1 MTIQAAPIG
10 LVRQDDP
17 RANLDAIRTMAR
29 AGGRQ
34 AGEGERLGL
43 ATAFGAV
50 AVQSWWQ
57 ATARDAPMRAPRV
70 PLGDG
75 ALPEALAVPA
85 RLLGEELAGLGAE
98 VAAYEL
104 GRVYMAMLPPDRRTE
119 HGVFYTPPV
128 LTARLIDDAE
138 AAGISWATARVLDPA
153 CGGGAFLTPVAERM
167 IRAME
172 GVEPAIVV
180 QALSSRLRGY
190 EIDPFGAW
198 LSQVALDVLVLPLSR
213 AAGRGL
219 GEVVAVCDS
228 LERQPPRE
236 RFDLV
241 IGNPPYGRVRLPDD
255 MRARYRRSL
264 HGHANLYGLFT
275 DLALRHAKVDGVVA
289 YITPTSF
296 LAGRYFTALRRLL
309 GRQAPPATVDVVRA
323 RKGVFDDALQET
335 ALAVFRKGQ
344 APGPIA
350 VRGVDVT
357 TAGELRAKPIGTVAL
372 PPDPSD
378 PWMLPREQ
386 AHGPFVARLVTAR
399 HRLADWG
406 WTVSTGPL
414 VWNRH
419 KPQLRWRPS
428 TCTRPLIWAEAV
440 GADGTFRFPATKSNH
455 PPHFAP
461 RPGVDDWLLV
471 DRACVLLQRTTA
483 KEQARRLIA
492 APLTQAFLDAHDGAV
507 VVENHLNMVR
517 PIKGGTPTV
526 SAEVLAVF
534 LNGDAADAAFRCI
547 SGSVAVSAYELEAMP
562 VPPPS
567 EMRALEE
574 AIARSADPIE
584 VRGICA
590 GLYEAAALA

>member
-1 MTIQAAPIG
+1 MTTQAAPSG
-10 LVRQDDP
+10 FVRQDDL

-29 AGGRQ
+29 AGGQQ
-34 AGEGERLGL
+34 AGQEERLGL
-43 ATAFGAV
+43 ATAFGAA
-50 AVQSWWQ
+50 AVRSWWQ
-57 ATARDAPMRAPRV
+57 AAAGNVPLRAPRV
-70 PLGDG
+70 PFGNG
-75 ALPEALAVPA
+75 VLPEALAVLA
-85 RLLGEELAGLGAE
+85 RLLGEELAGLDAE
-98 VAAYEL
+98 AAAYEL
-104 GRVYMAMLPPDRRTE
+104 GRVYMAMLPPERRTE

-128 LTARLIDDAE
+128 LTARLVDDAE
-138 AAGISWATARVLDPA
+138 AAGITWATARVLDPA

-172 GVEPAIVV
+172 GTEPAIVV
-180 QALSSRLRGY
+180 RALSSRLRGY

-198 LSQVALDVLVLPLSR
+198 LSQVALDVLVLPLTR

-219 GEVVAVCDS
+219 GEVVIVCDS
-228 LERQPPRE
+228 LERYPPRE

-275 DLALRHAKVDGVVA
+275 DLALRHAKADGVVA

-309 GRQAPPATVDVVRA
+309 GRQAPPVTVDVVRA

-335 ALAVFRKGQ
+335 ALAVFQKGQ
-344 APGPIA
+344 GPGPIA

-357 TAGELRAKPIGTVAL
+357 SAGELWAEPIGTVVL
-372 PPDPSD
+372 PRNPSD
-378 PWMLPREQ
+378 PWVLPRER
-386 AHGPFVARLVTAR
+386 AHGPFVARLAATQ

-419 KPQLRWRPS
+419 KPQLRWRAS
-428 TCTRPLIWAEAV
+428 TCTRSLIWAEAV
-440 GADGTFRFPATKSNH
+440 GADGTFRFPATKPNH
-455 PPHFAP
+455 PPHFAL
-461 RPGVDDWLLV
+461 RPEVDDWLLV
-471 DRACVLLQRTTA
+471 DRPCVLLQRTTA

-492 APLTQAFLDAHDGAV
+492 APLTQTFLDAHDGAV

-517 PIKGGTPTV
+517 PVADGTPKV
-526 SAEVLAVF
+526 SAEALAAF

-567 EMRALEE
+567 AMRALEE
-574 AIARSADPIE
+574 TLARGVGPGE
-584 VRGICA
+584 VRAICA
-590 GLYEAAALA
+590 GLYEAAAPA